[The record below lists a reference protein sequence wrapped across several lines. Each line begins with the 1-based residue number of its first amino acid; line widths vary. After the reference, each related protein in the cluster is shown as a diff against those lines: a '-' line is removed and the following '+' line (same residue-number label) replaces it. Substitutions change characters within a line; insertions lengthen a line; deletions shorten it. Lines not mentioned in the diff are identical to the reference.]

1 MENVLLVGQDSVL
14 LDARA
19 NALAETG
26 VLVTCCN
33 ASEFDLRLWNETYD
47 LVVLCHTL
55 KPGVE
60 RSLIATEVYR
70 RWPQAR
76 ILQVVSS
83 SSRFQAQSGF
93 DGNIVVGDM
102 GEQGELVE
110 MSLELLGKSRQAKWR
125 PLSNRLRH
133 LPLAS

>member
-19 NALAETG
+19 NSLAETG

-33 ASEFDLRLWNETYD
+33 ASEFDLHLRNETYD

-60 RSLIATEVYR
+60 RSLISTEVYR

-76 ILQVVSS
+76 ILQVI
-83 SSRFQAQSGF
+83 SSRLAAESSF
-93 DGNIVVGDM
+93 DGNIVAGDM

-110 MSLELLGKSRQAKWR
+110 VSLELLGKSRQSKWR
-125 PLSNRLRH
+125 PVSNRLRH

>member
-19 NALAETG
+19 DSLAETG
-26 VLVTCCN
+26 VLVTCCH
-33 ASEFDLRLWNETYD
+33 ASELDLHRWNETYD
-47 LVVLCHTL
+47 LVILCHTL

-60 RSLIATEVYR
+60 RSLIVTEIYR
-70 RWPQAR
+70 RWPKAR
-76 ILQVVSS
+76 ILQVISG
-83 SSRFQAQSGF
+83 SSRQPAESSV

-110 MSLELLGKSRQAKWR
+110 MSLELLGKSRQSKWR

>member
-1 MENVLLVGQDSVL
+1 MENVLLVGEDSAL
-14 LDARA
+14 LEGWA
-19 NALAETG
+19 NSLAEG
-26 VLVTCCN
+26 GAFVTCCN
-33 ASEFDLRLWNETYD
+33 ASEFDLHLWKETYD

-76 ILQVVSS
+76 ILQVISGTSRQPAESS
-83 SSRFQAQSGF
+83 V

-102 GEQGELVE
+102 GERGELVE
-110 MSLELLGKSRQAKWR
+110 MSLELLGKSRQSKWR
-125 PLSNRLRH
+125 PLSSRLRQ